1 MNNLELSPIE
11 KLNPHEKWHRF
22 NSLSFKIQE
31 RIVKL
36 LVMARGDGLVPIIV
50 REKLNRLHGM
60 TDTEI
65 INSYNTLLEQQP
77 HANCNS

>member
-1 MNNLELSPIE
+1 MNHSKQSPIE

-22 NSLSFKIQE
+22 NSLPFKIQE

-77 HANCNS
+77 HTSCNS

>member
-77 HANCNS
+77 HASCNS

>member
-1 MNNLELSPIE
+1 MNHSELSPIE

-22 NSLSFKIQE
+22 ISLPFKIQE
-31 RIVKL
+31 GIVKL
-36 LVMARGDGLVPIIV
+36 LVMARGDGLLPIIA

-60 TDTEI
+60 NDAEI
-65 INSYNTLLEQQP
+65 INSYNTFLEQQP

>member
-60 TDTEI
+60 TDNEI